1 MHKILIVEDDGVIAS
16 SVARHL
22 QSWGF
27 ETKTVEDFSD
37 VMGEFAA
44 FGPQLVLM
52 DISLPFYNGYHWCAE
67 MRASSA
73 VPVVFLSSAADN
85 MNIVMAMN
93 MGGDD
98 FIAKPFSLEV
108 LTAKIQAVL
117 RRTCGLAAPVRQ
129 LSCRGAAL
137 DADAAVLEYG
147 GQRVDL
153 TKNEYRILR
162 ALMEARGA
170 VVSRDELMRRLWE
183 SDSFVDEN
191 ALTVNIARLR
201 RKLEQAGLEDF
212 IRTKKGMGYMVE

>member
-1 MHKILIVEDDGVIAS
+1 M
-16 SVARHL
+16 
-22 QSWGF
+22 
-27 ETKTVEDFSD
+27 
-37 VMGEFAA
+37 
-44 FGPQLVLM
+44 
-52 DISLPFYNGYHWCAE
+52 
-67 MRASSA
+67 
-73 VPVVFLSSAADN
+73 
-85 MNIVMAMN
+85 
-93 MGGDD
+93 
-98 FIAKPFSLEV
+98 
-108 LTAKIQAVL
+108 
-117 RRTCGLAAPVRQ
+117 
-129 LSCRGAAL
+129 
-137 DADAAVLEYG
+137 LEYG